1 MDSPRRLF
9 AERRWPKAV
18 LGGVVGAAALVGM
31 GKVLAIAG
39 GT

>member
-1 MDSPRRLF
+1 METTKRFF
-9 AERRWPKAV
+9 ASRRWPKAL

>member
-1 MDSPRRLF
+1 MKRFF
-9 AERRWPKAV
+9 AERRWAKALV
-18 LGGVVGAAALVGM
+18 GGVVGATALVGM